1 MSYCSICHLPRRNK
15 RSDMCSQ
22 CEKGGTVE
30 RKFIEEVRALSGDVE
45 DPVQEDVT
53 VEVKTSGTQVER
65 VLAPDSEESS
75 SLLEQISV
83 LQGNEEKLRDAHRF
97 IDMLKEENAR
107 HLTKIS
113 SLMSKVDRK
122 EGAKKQ
128 LLARL
133 KEEIECRETEERRRK
148 NSEAMERHYEASAQ
162 GYANEC
168 KQLREQ
174 LEKAE
179 NEIKKLSGEVNLDI
193 PAMLKE
199 IEHLKSN
206 IQSEMA
212 FNLQST
218 REIERL
224 NKTLEGRERAI
235 THRDECFKK
244 VAGRN
249 GELVKE
255 VEDLKTKLKDCEK
268 QRDEAEKGY
277 GEREALAGEIHRLRR
292 EREDMILWGRETWKT
307 VEAQG
312 LEIAK
317 FRQEL
322 KTHQNTLGEL
332 EVAEVQ
338 YLTTIRDLEARL
350 KFTEERMENFKDLW
364 VQATENNNRT
374 PATSPITT
382 PDAPLRRSSSVPL
395 PSRCLFPD
403 KRSRE
408 DEEEED
414 NDKSPRSKKQLKF

>member
-1 MSYCSICHLPRRNK
+1 
-15 RSDMCSQ
+15 MCSQ

-113 SLMSKVDRK
+113 SLMGMVNRK

-128 LLARL
+128 MLARIQEL
-133 KEEIECRETEERRRK
+133 AEELRKAKDEIRR
-148 NSEAMERHYEASAQ
+148 
-162 GYANEC
+162 
-168 KQLREQ
+168 
-174 LEKAE
+174 
-179 NEIKKLSGEVNLDI
+179 LSSEVNLDI
-193 PAMLKE
+193 PAMMKE
-199 IEHLKSN
+199 IETLKSN
-206 IQSEMA
+206 LQSEMA
-212 FNLQST
+212 FNHQST
-218 REIERL
+218 KEIERL

-292 EREDMILWGRETWKT
+292 EREDMILWGKQTWKT

-322 KTHQNTLGEL
+322 KTQQNTLGEL

-364 VQATENNNRT
+364 VQATEGNNKT
-374 PATSPITT
+374 PASSPITT

-414 NDKSPRSKKQLKF
+414 KDKSPRSKKQLKF